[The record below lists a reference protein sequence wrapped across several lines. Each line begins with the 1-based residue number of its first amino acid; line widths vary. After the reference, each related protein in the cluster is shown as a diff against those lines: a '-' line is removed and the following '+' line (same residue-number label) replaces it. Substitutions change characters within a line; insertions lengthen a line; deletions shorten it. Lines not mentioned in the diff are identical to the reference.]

1 MIWMLPLLFR
11 NAGTVSMSGV
21 GLHLMARF
29 ALRRLW
35 QVRTHTE
42 GYSKRGKRFKFAG
55 GPLARPLPKLELLY
69 RYGGENQ
76 DWTYTERLQ
85 RMFDRNPRLDGVWF
99 QRPPGV
105 FSLIL

>member
-1 MIWMLPLLFR
+1 
-11 NAGTVSMSGV
+11 MSGV

-29 ALRRLW
+29 ALRACVAAWASATSLRFANRL
-35 QVRTHTE
+35 
-42 GYSKRGKRFKFAG
+42 AG

-85 RMFDRNPRLDGVWF
+85 QMFDRNPRLDGVWF
-99 QRPPGV
+99 QRPPRV